1 MGNVTFSSG
10 HVESRQCVRCLH
22 TVQRALGPLL
32 GAQEEDLRG
41 QRLGTMCTEVGTEV
55 RGADRVTREAEGGE
69 ELALESRKG
78 VDLPGETQI
87 KGP

>member
-55 RGADRVTREAEGGE
+55 RGADRVTREAEGEKNLHLRAG
-69 ELALESRKG
+69 RG
-78 VDLPGETQI
+78 
-87 KGP
+87 